1 MGLLKDQARA
11 NHVGDGWICTA
22 RRWEGCWLGRGRE
35 GKGGGMSGRQ
45 DMEEIDVI
53 NLWHQCCLLYTSVES
68 RYLQYLGAVGRLDT
82 VVTCGYGHGL
92 VVDMGKRLKPSSCP
106 PTNACR

>member
-1 MGLLKDQARA
+1 MYRAEMGGLLAGK
-11 NHVGDGWICTA
+11 
-22 RRWEGCWLGRGRE
+22 RE
-35 GKGGGMSGRQ
+35 RGKGRRDVGEAGC
-45 DMEEIDVI
+45 EEIDVI

-68 RYLQYLGAVGRLDT
+68 RYLHYLGAAGRLDT

-106 PTNACR
+106 PTNACS

>member
-35 GKGGGMSGRQ
+35 GKGGGM
-45 DMEEIDVI
+45 
-53 NLWHQCCLLYTSVES
+53 YTSVES
-68 RYLQYLGAVGRLDT
+68 RYLHYLGAAGRLDT

-106 PTNACR
+106 PTNACS